1 MTSNLPEKKNLRD
14 NKKKRLIF
22 FACERAKD
30 YF

>member
-1 MTSNLPEKKNLRD
+1 MTSNLPEKTNLRG
-14 NKKKRLIF
+14 NKKKTPDF